1 MKKIVSVLTAVFY
14 ALFVFDLSISA
25 DNEDNESENKKISYT
40 LCTVLVEAATGTV
53 ISGENENVRVPVG
66 TLPKLMTVLLT
77 AEEIECGN
85 LKLDTRLKVG
95 KEAENV
101 PGAVI
106 WLTLGENVSVEEL
119 LKAVIIGNANDAA
132 AVLAANIGNDENDFV
147 GMMNARAFEMGMRDT
162 VYQSCG
168 GKDGA
173 GEYSTAADTAILAAE
188 LLKYDFL
195 REYFTTWSDRVRD
208 GQTEVVNE
216 NRLVRTYDG
225 ITGMKAG
232 HSEQSGFSLVL
243 TAERDG
249 AAFISVVLG
258 CGDKDERFSI
268 GKTLVSKGFS
278 SYKVTTPAF
287 SNEFLRPVTVHGGVE
302 KAVEIQ
308 AGQLKELVIPK
319 NSGELSTV
327 VLIPEYVEAP
337 VRKGQ
342 IIGKVGFYN
351 NDTLLFET
359 DIIASQAVEEMN
371 FLKALKNYLHI
382 MYK

>member
-1 MKKIVSVLTAVFY
+1 MKKIISAAMTFLY
-14 ALFVFDLSISA
+14 ALFVFNLQAGA
-25 DNEDNESENKKISYT
+25 DNEAGKKKISYT
-40 LCTVLVEAATGTV
+40 LCTVLAEAATGTV
-53 ISGENENVRVPVG
+53 ISGENADVCVPTG

-85 LKLDTRLKVG
+85 FSLDTQFKVG
-95 KEAENV
+95 KEVENV

-106 WLTLGENVSVEEL
+106 WLTPGENISVEEL
-119 LKAVIIGNANDAA
+119 LKAVIIGNANDAS
-132 AVLAANIGNDENDFV
+132 AVLAANIGKDEKDFV
-147 GMMNARAFEMGMRDT
+147 GMMNARAFELGMRNT
-162 VYQSCG
+162 SYKSCG
-168 GKDGA
+168 GIDGA
-173 GEYSTAADTAILAAE
+173 GEYSTAADTAILARE

-195 REYFTTWSDRVRD
+195 KGYFTTWSDRVRG

-243 TAERDG
+243 TAERDE

-258 CGDKDERFSI
+258 CGDKDERFSM
-268 GKTLVSKGFS
+268 GKTLLSNGFS

-287 SNEFLRPVTVHGGVE
+287 SDEFLRPITVRGGVE
-302 KAVEIQ
+302 KSVSIQ
-308 AGQLKELVIPK
+308 AGTLRELVIPK
-319 NSGELSTV
+319 SSGELSTV

-337 VRKGQ
+337 VKKGQ
-342 IIGKVGFYN
+342 TIGRVGFYN
-351 NDTLLFET
+351 DETLLYET
-359 DIIASQAVEEMN
+359 DIIASQAVEKIS
-371 FLKALKNYLHI
+371 FHKALKKYLHI